1 MLYVENSRGGTVSV
15 IDRNGHDVVGTIA
28 LGKNDHPDDIVGSSD
43 GKILYLNCLKPVEG
57 HLTVDAS
64 ADNSEILAVSTE
76 TEEILWRID
85 FRGQV
90 GHMTISS
97 DDRYLYVAIYDMYYV
112 LRVDTRTQELT
123 YIPVHIMGGH
133 GVRLSPDGKRLYV
146 GSILFGEMNV
156 IDLEQGTVIDRLY
169 FRDPV
174 RPFDITADEKTAYV
188 QTSWLHGFHVVD
200 LESGRTKKTIAL
212 PPLPPELPEPK
223 VWPNTVDH
231 GLVLT
236 PDAKR
241 MICVATTGDYVALY
255 SVPELDLIGTVKVGT
270 QPNWVI
276 TDQAGEFAY
285 VSSRIANTI
294 SVISIAEARE
304 VKRIAV
310 GDYPQ
315 RMWITG

>member
-1 MLYVENSRGGTVSV
+1 MLYVENSRGGTVSIV
-15 IDRNGHDVVGTIA
+15 DRGKHEVVGTIA
-28 LGKNDHPDDIVGSSD
+28 LGENDHPDDIVGSSD
-43 GKILYLNCLKPVEG
+43 GKILYLNCLKPVQG
-57 HLTVDAS
+57 HLTVDAA
-64 ADNSEILAVSTE
+64 ADNSEIIAVSTE

-112 LRVDTRTQELT
+112 LRVDTLSQVLT
-123 YIPVHIMGGH
+123 YIPVNVMGGH

-156 IDLEQGTVIDRLY
+156 IDLEQDTVIDRLY

-174 RPFDITADEKTAYV
+174 RPFDITADEQTAYV

-200 LESGRTKKTIAL
+200 LGSGRIRKTIAL

-236 PDAKR
+236 PDATR

-255 SVPELDLIGTVKVGT
+255 SVPDLDLLGTIKVGT

-276 TDQAGEFAY
+276 TDKAGEFAY
-285 VSSRIANTI
+285 VSSRISNTI

-315 RMWITG
+315 RMWITS